1 MATTTRRLF
10 VVVLGVLAASMAA
23 ASVAFACANLTTL
36 VFSSDTA
43 EAGST
48 LDARMDRFRDG
59 EGFSDIVMTFET
71 RDGAVLWSGPAGED
85 RGADATITVPN
96 VDPGHYAFVATQ
108 TDAEGK
114 PVAGAPA
121 RASLEITGGG
131 AAAVSAQEAPATA
144 AVPASVE
151 EAPAAAPA
159 PEAVPAPATAPAQ
172 ASTAPVE
179 TSAAPASTEAASST
193 QAAASSAPAAAPA
206 QPATEQGA
214 AASAA
219 TPAETTAATVA
230 QPTAFDRFAAVER
243 AAATSTAATLATVP
257 AADVAAA
264 QPAGASAAAQTAL
277 TEAPAL
283 ASTLALWMLAGVA
296 AFGLAV
302 LATRRRGFGMAVARF

>member
-10 VVVLGVLAASMAA
+10 VVVLGVLAASLAA

-36 VFSSDTA
+36 KFASDSA
-43 EAGST
+43 EAGSS
-48 LDARMDRFRDG
+48 LDFRLDRFRNG
-59 EGFSDIVMTFET
+59 EGFSDIVMTFQT
-71 RDGAVLWSGPAGED
+71 HDGDVVWSGPAGED
-85 RGADATITVPN
+85 RGASGSITVPD
-96 VDPGHYAFVATQ
+96 VAEGHYAFIATQ

-114 PVAGAPA
+114 PVSGAPA
-121 RASLEITGGG
+121 RASLHITGGAAG
-131 AAAVSAQEAPATA
+131 AAVSAQEAPATA
-144 AVPASVE
+144 AAPAPVE
-151 EAPAAAPA
+151 EAPAAPA
-159 PEAVPAPATAPAQ
+159 PEAAPAQ

-179 TSAAPASTEAASST
+179 TSTAPATATTEAAPST
-193 QAAASSAPAAAPA
+193 QAAASSTPAAAPA

-219 TPAETTAATVA
+219 TPAETTAATVPH
-230 QPTAFDRFAAVER
+230 QVTAFDRFAAVER
-243 AAATSTAATLATVP
+243 AAANSAPAALATVP
-257 AADVAAA
+257 AADVATA